1 MNRPGE
7 KDEFRRS
14 DICALIAS
22 NPEFFEVYSLT
33 GDYFYGKNQP
43 DSAARYYRMA
53 LGKII
58 SRQNEKQKI
67 IKKLADCIVQM
78 KTEKL

>member
-1 MNRPGE
+1 MNSSGE
-7 KDEFRRS
+7 SNFKQSYIQE
-14 DICALIAS
+14 LIGT

-33 GDYFYGKNQP
+33 GDYFYWKNQP
-43 DSAARYYRMA
+43 DSAAIYYQKA

-58 SRQNEKQKI
+58 PRQSEKLKI

-78 KTEKL
+78 KIKKS